1 MASTSDELFEAIE
14 AGDTGRVDAMLDAD
28 PPLASSRDSSG
39 VSALMRALYRFDKA
53 LTGTVKRRVDT
64 LDIFEAAAFGDLDR
78 LTELLE
84 AEPSLAND
92 YSGDGFT
99 ALHFAAFFGRH
110 EAAALLIDRGAEVDP
125 FGRGWMTGT
134 PMHSAVSRTHADVV
148 RILLDAGANPNARQS
163 AGWTPLHAAAM
174 NGDLTSVELLLAAGA
189 DPAAT
194 NEEGRSVTDLANESG
209 DDATADRIRSALQAA
224 P

>member
-14 AGDTGRVDAMLDAD
+14 GGDTGRVDAMLDAD

-39 VSALMRALYRFDKA
+39 VSALMRALYRFDEA

-110 EAAALLIDRGAEVDP
+110 DAAALLIDRGAEVDP

-134 PMHSAVSRTHADVV
+134 PMHSAVSRT
-148 RILLDAGANPNARQS
+148 RS
-163 AGWTPLHAAAM
+163 
-174 NGDLTSVELLLAAGA
+174 
-189 DPAAT
+189 
-194 NEEGRSVTDLANESG
+194 EERRV
-209 DDATADRIRSALQAA
+209 
-224 P
+224 